1 MTPLKIGILGLQHAR
16 QLPARHVEPVR
27 IERRQA
33 CAEREALPS
42 NAAEASL
49 VRDVARTGSSQ
60 IVKGFHY
67 LHQPVNQRL
76 RELVT
81 AGDLGDIQ
89 QVDIELS
96 IPSPPDSDPRW
107 SLQLAGRAL
116 S

>member
-1 MTPLKIGILGLQHAR
+1 M
-16 QLPARHVEPVR
+16 
-27 IERRQA
+27 
-33 CAEREALPS
+33 
-42 NAAEASL
+42 
-49 VRDVARTGSSQ
+49 
-60 IVKGFHY
+60 KGFHY